1 MKSFCTSILPIDNG
15 TECIIL
21 SMILSV
27 ILSTTLTSELTL
39 LGALVVTL
47 RQGQF
52 KIKEEGFLE
61 SVLTGSD
68 PDPYVIVSVLENEIR
83 EPKKETLRSKIMKV
97 FGDREPSKKAK
108 KQSSFMRVLDSAKSD
123 RKVCTY
129 IYEV

>member
-1 MKSFCTSILPIDNG
+1 MYRVIGSVVPSLILLIN
-15 TECIIL
+15 L
-21 SMILSV
+21 S
-27 ILSTTLTSELTL
+27 L

-52 KIKEEGFLE
+52 KLKEDGFLE

-83 EPKKETLRSKIMKV
+83 EPKKETIRSRIMKV
-97 FGDREPSKKAK
+97 FGDKEPKTKVK

-129 IYEV
+129 IDQN